1 LPVALLGVMP
11 SSKRRV
17 QGLLL
22 GVAFAVVFLLGSVVS
37 QIPLVAVFAVFGVAY
52 GAAML
57 ASKRPTGRVVLGLML
72 PALVVGLSSAG
83 AIGLITSLFLVAGSI
98 WATAVTMLWPERSA
112 DVDQPAPTL
121 DSHRTQVYALLLAS
135 AASLAL
141 LLGYAFN
148 FSHLGWAPAAV
159 VLVMRPQPDLLTSRG
174 VGRVLATSAGVL
186 FAWLVVRYQPAD
198 LLLAV
203 VIVGVVAAIVATRT
217 SRWYVT
223 SAGTGILVM
232 LLIGLSAPDEL
243 RYALLERFGE
253 TLLGV
258 ALAYTFG
265 VAVPFLL
272 NRRAQDRT

>member
-1 LPVALLGVMP
+1 
-11 SSKRRV
+11 
-17 QGLLL
+17 
-22 GVAFAVVFLLGSVVS
+22 
-37 QIPLVAVFAVFGVAY
+37 
-52 GAAML
+52 
-57 ASKRPTGRVVLGLML
+57 
-72 PALVVGLSSAG
+72 
-83 AIGLITSLFLVAGSI
+83 
-98 WATAVTMLWPERSA
+98 
-112 DVDQPAPTL
+112 
-121 DSHRTQVYALLLAS
+121 
-135 AASLAL
+135 
-141 LLGYAFN
+141 
-148 FSHLGWAPAAV
+148 
-159 VLVMRPQPDLLTSRG
+159 LVMRPQPDLLTSRG